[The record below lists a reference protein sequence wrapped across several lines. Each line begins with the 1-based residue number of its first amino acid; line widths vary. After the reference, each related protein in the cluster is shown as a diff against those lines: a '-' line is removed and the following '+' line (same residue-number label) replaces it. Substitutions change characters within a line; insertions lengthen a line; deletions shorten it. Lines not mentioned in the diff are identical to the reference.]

1 MGKKKS
7 CNVPTCSHK
16 SDRCTIKTRSINKE
30 GKPWKDALV
39 ATYPNVALG
48 NKFISLCL
56 CHFSPSD
63 TTFKP
68 TVLEN
73 ALPTFDQ
80 STAPSVTVS
89 IHTPNGNYR
98 LDSVSLLMKQL
109 RETQQELAKLKEE
122 SEAMKQML
130 SKFNRDEIEKMQ
142 GRKVNKW
149 TTETLLKALNIRLSM
164 STQAYNNL
172 LKQGYPLPGLST
184 VEDFLRSTTSSNSE
198 DPPAVSFEEFIE
210 VRPEDLVSLS
220 PSLEQNATS

>member
-1 MGKKKS
+1 M
-7 CNVPTCSHK
+7 
-16 SDRCTIKTRSINKE
+16 KE
-30 GKPWKDALV
+30 GKPWKEALL
-39 ATYPNVALG
+39 ASYPTAALG

-56 CHFSPSD
+56 CHFSPHD

-68 TVLEN
+68 TVVEN
-73 ALPTFDQ
+73 AVPNFDEA
-80 STAPSVTVS
+80 TAVAVS
-89 IHTPNGNYR
+89 INTPNGNYR

-109 RETQQELAKLKEE
+109 QETQRELEQLKIE
-122 SEAMKQML
+122 SDAMKLML

-184 VEDFLRSTTSSNSE
+184 VEDFLRSTTSSASE
-198 DPPAVSFEEFIE
+198 TPCVSFEELIE
-210 VRPEDLVSLS
+210 VRPEDLVGLS
-220 PSLEQNATS
+220 PSLAPNHQA